1 MYLFYNQGAKSYL
14 SACSYA
20 QKLVF
25 DFKNFITYKQAWRLY
40 QQKTGTL
47 YITDCFKVERRYD
60 AKKSSLRKKEEKIS
74 DESYRK
80 TLTKVSS
87 ELRISPVYRR
97 LSTGEIF

>member
-47 YITDCFKVERRYD
+47 YITDCFKFGKEQMMQ
-60 AKKSSLRKKEEKIS
+60 KNLR
-74 DESYRK
+74 
-80 TLTKVSS
+80 
-87 ELRISPVYRR
+87 
-97 LSTGEIF
+97 